1 MLIYDN
7 KKQFIGIDE
16 DNLKS
21 LGYSN
26 LASMQAEAADFA
38 DLFVKIPGHIHNF
51 KHVHWIDFMLCSTD
65 KSSSK
70 VIIHANGKNFS
81 SVLDIKTIYLTS
93 NPTKPAYNISLNN
106 LRFLSAGE
114 TQEISGEL
122 QTRVAPVSTPYVAEI
137 EKEEDEE
144 VQTQEISESVEVLD
158 ATPSVV
164 ENDIMDIDIDE
175 DIIPQSKVEEDPYE
189 LEDEFNLD
197 VFEPSSEEL
206 EKIGDAEPEDRQITR
221 EDLAENLHE
230 HIILDDDTEDIN
242 IESEEVISSAPAE
255 VQSDTE
261 EEAESDYIFDIQET
275 ADALEMDIA
284 TIQDFINDFIMQ
296 AKEFKPKLYE
306 AVDNDDMI
314 ELKSLSHQLKG
325 VAANLRIH
333 DAQEILIQINK
344 ASDFTTSIADLNKF
358 YKIIAKLAGEDIED
372 KKPETKPII
381 ENNIEDEP
389 LEIADVEDEPLEIAD
404 IEDEPLEIADVEDE
418 PLEIAD
424 IEDEPLEIADVE
436 DEPLEIADID
446 NFDILDEEQDELID
460 TKEKEN
466 ILNEI
471 EDIKPTQLYDKMV
484 VANEIG
490 LDEESFNEL
499 FDDYAKA
506 SKELISEIKEAIES
520 NKSQIW
526 QHAAVKLKGMC
537 DNMRVDAFKTDI
549 EALITT
555 QNSDDANNIV
565 NNIEETLFQILELKD

>member
-106 LRFLSAGE
+106 LRILSEGE

-122 QTRVAPVSTPYVAEI
+122 QTRIAPVSTPYVAEI

-144 VQTQEISESVEVLD
+144 IQAQEISESVEVLD

-175 DIIPQSKVEEDPYE
+175 DIIPQSKIEEDPYE

-230 HIILDDDTEDIN
+230 HIILDNDTEDIS
-242 IESEEVISSAPAE
+242 IQSEEVISSAPAE

-261 EEAESDYIFDIQET
+261 EEAESDYVFDIQET

-372 KKPETKPII
+372 KKPEAKPII

-404 IEDEPLEIADVEDE
+404 
-418 PLEIAD
+418 
-424 IEDEPLEIADVE
+424 VE

-446 NFDILDEEQDELID
+446 NFDLLDEEQDELID

-471 EDIKPTQLYDKMV
+471 EDIKPTQLYDKMI

-520 NKSQIW
+520 NKSQEW
-526 QHAAVKLKGMC
+526 QHAAVKLKGMS
-537 DNMRVDAFKTDI
+537 DNMRINAFKTDI

-555 QNSDDANNIV
+555 QNSDDANKIV
-565 NNIEETLFQILELKD
+565 NEIKEILFQILELKD